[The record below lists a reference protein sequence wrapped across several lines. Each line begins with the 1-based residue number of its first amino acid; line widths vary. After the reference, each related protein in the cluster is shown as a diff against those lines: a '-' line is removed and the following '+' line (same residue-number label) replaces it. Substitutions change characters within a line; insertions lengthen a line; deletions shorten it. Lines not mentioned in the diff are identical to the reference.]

1 MDLIHPHSVPDV
13 VETLREASAR
23 RRRLL
28 VAGGRAHID
37 KGNPCEVDAELW
49 TTMLDELV
57 AYEPAEMV
65 AVVGAGMRV
74 GDLARALGEHG
85 QEWPVDAPPQAT
97 VGGVIAAGASSPR
110 RLSVGA
116 VRDTVLEVELVT
128 GDGRLVRS
136 GARTVKNV
144 TGYDV
149 HKLVVGSLGTL
160 GVIVRVALKVRPL
173 PALRRT
179 VRAPGGPEA
188 ARGALQAVPLPAGVL
203 ALPDEVEIRLE
214 GWPERVKVM
223 QRNWIGRSE
232 GALIR
237 FAIEGL
243 DAELEVFTTRP
254 DTIYGATFMVI
265 APEHPVLESM
275 ARLRPA
281 VEGRGVLEMA
291 AELSAENHRA
301 MLVPPGCAHGFLTLE
316 PDSLVL
322 YFVSAAH
329 DPARERGVR
338 WNDPTFAIAWPFEP
352 RVVSARDRAHPDFA
366 PNFHLAA

>member
-74 GDLARALGEHG
+74 GDLARALAEHG

-173 PALRRT
+173 PAARRT
-179 VRAPGGPEA
+179 VRAPGGLEA
-188 ARGALQAVPLPAGVL
+188 ARRALQAFPLPAGVL

-214 GWPERVKVM
+214 GWPEQVQEQTEAALAALPGAEVEDEVPFPSRAPWLEHPVVVEAAVPPS
-223 QRNWIGRSE
+223 RLPGLLAGAGGSW
-232 GALIR
+232 GALVGVGI
-237 FAIEGL
+237 AWIGL
-243 DAELEVFTTRP
+243 DAPDGVLRELRERAAAL
-254 DTIYGATFMVI
+254 GGI
-265 APEHPVLESM
+265 APVVRGPGGLGEAAPPALAVHR
-275 ARLRPA
+275 RLK
-281 VEGRGVLEMA
+281 A
-291 AELSAENHRA
+291 A
-301 MLVPPGCAHGFLTLE
+301 F
-316 PDSLVL
+316 
-322 YFVSAAH
+322 
-329 DPARERGVR
+329 DPAG
-338 WNDPTFAIAWPFEP
+338 IL
-352 RVVSARDRAHPDFA
+352 A
-366 PNFHLAA
+366 PGRFWGGL